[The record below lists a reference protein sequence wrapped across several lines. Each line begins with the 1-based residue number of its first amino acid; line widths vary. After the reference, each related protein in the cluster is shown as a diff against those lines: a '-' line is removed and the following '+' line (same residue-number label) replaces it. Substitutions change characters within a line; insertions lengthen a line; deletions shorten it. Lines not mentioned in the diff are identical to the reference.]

1 MVGLLFP
8 IKVLHAQNI
17 SEIKFQDRKYEYK
30 IGKDSITTKDLN
42 WGPFLKPNEALWALD
57 EIILK
62 RPDDGIPVGY
72 AIEINKKM
80 VGIIDYHTYYKEIN
94 AVEVGY
100 ILHRDYWN
108 QGIMTRCLK
117 EIIKIGFNYLEV
129 DKIIV
134 GHLQSNEA
142 SKHVILNC
150 DFKYESQKITEY
162 KDKSGVVLYYSI
174 YKYEFEGGN

>member
-1 MVGLLFP
+1 MKTSLPRVKIGKITLR
-8 IKVLHAQNI
+8 
-17 SEIKFQDRKYEYK
+17 EITRFDYLDYFE

-42 WGPFLKPNEALWALD
+42 WGPFLKPKEALWAID
-57 EIILK
+57 EVILK
-62 RPDDGIPVGY
+62 RPKDGLPVGY
-72 AIEINKKM
+72 AIIVDNKM

-108 QGIMTRCLK
+108 QGIMSRCLK
-117 EIIKIGFNYLEV
+117 EIVKIGFNHLEV

-134 GHLQSNEA
+134 GHLQTNEA
-142 SKHVILNC
+142 SRHVILNC
-150 DFKYESQKITEY
+150 GFKYESQKITAY
-162 KDKSGVVLYYSI
+162 KDKEGIVLYYSI